1 MQIGWFGGGLL
12 IDDGGALDV
21 GVAVGGEGVS
31 LLVWV
36 WVCYHGCGFRLAV
49 AGCGDRGLLFFWV
62 LMVDYG
68 LLVVVVLGV
77 CSAVVVGLW

>member
-1 MQIGWFGGGLL
+1 MQIGWFGGGVV
-12 IDDGGALDV
+12 IDDGGAVDV

-36 WVCYHGCGFRLAV
+36 WVCYHGCGFGLAV

-62 LMVDYG
+62 LIVDYG

>member
-36 WVCYHGCGFRLAV
+36 
-49 AGCGDRGLLFFWV
+49 
-62 LMVDYG
+62 
-68 LLVVVVLGV
+68 
-77 CSAVVVGLW
+77 